1 METDAHDREGL
12 FAEHGHLC
20 RRGARKFL
28 RPGLEQADL
37 EQVAAIG
44 LIKAGDRYDAR
55 LGVPFEAY
63 AWRIILGEL
72 GHHVRARE
80 HLVRPPRKLQ
90 ALERRYWT
98 EWERLYSTLEREP
111 TDAEL
116 ADAIGT
122 TNQIVAEIRWF
133 RLRLQ
138 WAPLGDLEPF
148 CASFKAQAANR
159 ELDVG
164 ELISLNQ
171 GIAAL
176 SMLERRVVIGT
187 YWCEL
192 PRAVLARK
200 LGISQG
206 ALVRLHARAVRRLRE
221 YCVAGDDPRV

>member
-1 METDAHDREGL
+1 METEAHDREGL

-44 LIKAGDRYDAR
+44 LIKAGDRYDGR
-55 LGVPFEAY
+55 LGIPFEAY

-90 ALERRYWT
+90 ALERRYWA

-122 TNQIVAEIRWF
+122 TKQIVAEIRGF
-133 RLRLQ
+133 RVRLQ
-138 WAPLGDLEPF
+138 LAHLDDLDN
-148 CASFKAQAANR
+148 ASFKAQAANR

-164 ELISLNQ
+164 ELIGLNQ

-176 SMLERRVVIGT
+176 PTLERRVVIGT

-200 LGISQG
+200 LGISQS
-206 ALVRLHARAVRRLRE
+206 ALVRLHAKAVRRLRE
-221 YCVAGDDPRV
+221 YCVAGR